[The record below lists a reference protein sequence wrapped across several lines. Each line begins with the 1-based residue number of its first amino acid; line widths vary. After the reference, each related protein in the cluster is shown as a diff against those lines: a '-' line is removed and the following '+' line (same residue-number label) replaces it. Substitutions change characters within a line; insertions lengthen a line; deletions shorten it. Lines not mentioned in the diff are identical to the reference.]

1 MTLKKPARTLWIVAF
16 VLYFAAIVWLYFAT
30 FESDPQLPAA
40 ILGIPLDKCVH
51 FLMFLPFPVLGTIA
65 FQKDSWWRTLCWSTV
80 AANIIA
86 FVFESQQ
93 HYINPYRY
101 TQAEDLRIS
110 ISHVV
115 LLILIPLSILIQ
127 ANKPST
133 DMPEPMQN
141 NFPAHMD
148 INLFLSHQ

>member
-1 MTLKKPARTLWIVAF
+1 MSKHPALYHIAWVVVF
-16 VLYFAAIVWLYFAT
+16 VIYFGLLAWLYFAT
-30 FESDPQLPAA
+30 FESNSELPQV

-65 FQKDSWWRTLCWSTV
+65 FHKDSWWRTLCWSTV

-101 TQAEDLRIS
+101 TQAEDLNAN
-110 ISHVV
+110 
-115 LLILIPLSILIQ
+115 LLGITTGLLLTILFGLLTR
-127 ANKPST
+127 KK
-133 DMPEPMQN
+133 
-141 NFPAHMD
+141 
-148 INLFLSHQ
+148 

>member
-1 MTLKKPARTLWIVAF
+1 MALKKSLVHIAWIAVF
-16 VLYFAAIVWLYFAT
+16 LIYFAVLAYLYFAT
-30 FESDPQLPAA
+30 FESDSDLPQA

-65 FQKDSWWRTLCWSTV
+65 FRKESWWRTLCWSTL

-101 TQAEDLRIS
+101 TQAEDLNANLLGITTGLFIMALIGLIS
-110 ISHVV
+110 
-115 LLILIPLSILIQ
+115 
-127 ANKPST
+127 KKK
-133 DMPEPMQN
+133 
-141 NFPAHMD
+141 
-148 INLFLSHQ
+148 

>member
-1 MTLKKPARTLWIVAF
+1 MTLKKPIIHIAWIVVF
-16 VLYFAAIVWLYFAT
+16 IIYFAVLAYLYFAT
-30 FESDPQLPAA
+30 FESDSELPPA

-101 TQAEDLRIS
+101 TQAEDLNAN
-110 ISHVV
+110 
-115 LLILIPLSILIQ
+115 LLGITVGLVIMALIGVFT
-127 ANKPST
+127 KKK
-133 DMPEPMQN
+133 
-141 NFPAHMD
+141 
-148 INLFLSHQ
+148 